1 MEYQDM
7 RKKKKVVKVVPE
19 GVKPQPP
26 KNQHTSNGDTTL
38 KGNMERAGFIFQE
51 DSIMEECE
59 NGQERKKSC
68 FGIYLR

>member
-26 KNQHTSNGDTTL
+26 KNQHTSNADTTL

-51 DSIMEECE
+51 D
-59 NGQERKKSC
+59 
-68 FGIYLR
+68 